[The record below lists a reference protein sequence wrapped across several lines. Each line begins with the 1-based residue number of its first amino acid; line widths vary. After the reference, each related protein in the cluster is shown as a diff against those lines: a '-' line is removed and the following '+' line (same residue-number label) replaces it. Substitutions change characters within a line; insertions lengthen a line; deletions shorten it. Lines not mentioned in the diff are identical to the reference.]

1 MPTDLDDSHGV
12 PILFAKELHN
22 IISPSY
28 LLIRHFDPGYGLVF
42 RDSRVHQS
50 LDFPQ
55 VLGSQ
60 RVTVKVE
67 AEVVGTNE
75 RTFLANPFADYLV
88 QCPMKQVSC
97 GAICFDKPEPR
108 DIGPQSHFVGH
119 SKFSFWRKA

>member
-28 LLIRHFDPGYGLVF
+28 LLIRYFDPGYGLVF

-50 LDFPQ
+50 LDFAQ
-55 VLGSQ
+55 MLGRQ
-60 RVTVKVE
+60 RVAVKVE

-75 RTFLANPFADYLV
+75 CTFLAVPFAEYLV
-88 QCPMKQVSC
+88 QCPMKRVSC
-97 GAICFDKPEPR
+97 GVSCSGE
-108 DIGPQSHFVGH
+108 S
-119 SKFSFWRKA
+119 